1 MAEARGQ
8 PLRALRVAVAV
19 AVCTAIVGIAALA
32 TQVPPP
38 ASRVAVW
45 VRRRWAF
52 LGWSAAARWGERREK
67 EGRCCLGWGVSQSAA
82 AISFCVLWQGGGE
95 GEVSL
100 LGLASAPADSSSFP
114 SWASGGALKYYDRFP
129 THPFGTA
136 VQAAAMQPCQRV
148 MRLFDNAAKRT
159 PSPHPVSHQLKPNH
173 HPSSEAHGQWSP
185 EAGPPYV
192 KHITM
197 WSDPRCVDH
206 AGPANNVRRILGL
219 KTSWHDHKVVH
230 PPPLPPT
237 PARLPV

>member
-32 TQVPPP
+32 T
-38 ASRVAVW
+38 
-45 VRRRWAF
+45 
-52 LGWSAAARWGERREK
+52 
-67 EGRCCLGWGVSQSAA
+67 
-82 AISFCVLWQGGGE
+82 QGGGE

-114 SWASGGALKYYDRFP
+114 SWASGGALKYYDR
-129 THPFGTA
+129 
-136 VQAAAMQPCQRV
+136 
-148 MRLFDNAAKRT
+148 
-159 PSPHPVSHQLKPNH
+159 
-173 HPSSEAHGQWSP
+173 SEAHGQWSP

-219 KTSWHDHKVVH
+219 KTSWHDHKWNTNSFMSEMTSVQRRSLWRRY
-230 PPPLPPT
+230 PMS
-237 PARLPV
+237 